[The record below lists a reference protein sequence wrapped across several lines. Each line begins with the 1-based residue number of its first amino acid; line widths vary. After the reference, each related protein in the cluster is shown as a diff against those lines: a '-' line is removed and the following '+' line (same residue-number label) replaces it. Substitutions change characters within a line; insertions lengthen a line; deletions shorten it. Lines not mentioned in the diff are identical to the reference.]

1 MATINNNT
9 YVAWRACNFRES
21 SKIVED
27 KLKEIGKLLRVQSLS
42 VTVDQGTDNFAEGDF
57 EVADV
62 EEECNKYLT

>member
-1 MATINNNT
+1 M
-9 YVAWRACNFRES
+9 
-21 SKIVED
+21 ED